1 MSAQTLGWLLTGHLI
16 GLFVW
21 IGGMFAVYWLLR
33 FHAHAP
39 TVVHEKLVLAE
50 RSLAMMM
57 DIGSA
62 LAIGC
67 GLAMAIGQT
76 PTVFARPNAG
86 WFHIK
91 LTVVVLGVL
100 SVHGMLRARIKK
112 FGQGQVSEVPG
123 WQWSVLLG
131 SIAAIIILVFQGPAW
146 FAKKPAKTEQSMQSE
161 AEPPAPAPAP
171 AAPATRDQPAG

>member
-1 MSAQTLGWLLTGHLI
+1 MSYGTGQWLLAGHLI

-21 IGGMFAVYWLLR
+21 IGGMFTVYWMLR

-39 TVVHEKLVLAE
+39 KEAHEKLVLAE
-50 RSLAMMM
+50 RSLALMM
-57 DIGSA
+57 DIASG

-67 GLAMAIGQT
+67 GVAMIFRYT
-76 PTVFARPNAG
+76 PNLLARPGAG

-91 LTVVVLGVL
+91 LTVVVLGIL

-112 FGQGQVSEVPG
+112 FSQGNISAVPG

-131 SIAAIIILVFQGPAW
+131 SVTAIVLLVTRGPDW
-146 FAKKPAKTEQSMQSE
+146 FAKAPPKAPPA
-161 AEPPAPAPAP
+161 APAPAP
-171 AAPATRDQPAG
+171 GATPTPPAG

>member
-1 MSAQTLGWLLTGHLI
+1 MSVQTSTWLLAGHLI

-21 IGGMFAVYWLLR
+21 LGGMFTVYWMLR
-33 FHAHAP
+33 LHAHAP
-39 TVVHEKLVLAE
+39 KDAHEKLVLAE
-50 RSLAMMM
+50 RSLALMM

-67 GLAMAIGQT
+67 GLGLAFGQT
-76 PTVFARPNAG
+76 PTVFTRPGAG

-91 LTVVVLGVL
+91 LTVVVLGIL

-112 FGQGQVSEVPG
+112 FSQGKISEVPS

-131 SIAAIIILVFQGPAW
+131 SIAVIILLVFKGPLW
-146 FAKKPAKTEQSMQSE
+146 FAKSPDKPAPPSPAGAMQPMPTEQR
-161 AEPPAPAPAP
+161 P
-171 AAPATRDQPAG
+171 G

>member
-1 MSAQTLGWLLTGHLI
+1 LLLAGHLV

-21 IGGMFAVYWLLR
+21 VGGMFTVYWMLR

-39 TVVHEKLVLAE
+39 KEVHEKLVLSE
-50 RSLAMMM
+50 RSLALMM

-67 GLAMAIGQT
+67 GIAMIFGPRFVPNLLAMPG
-76 PTVFARPNAG
+76 AG

-91 LTVVVLGVL
+91 LTIIVLGVL
-100 SVHGMLRARIKK
+100 PVHGMLRARIKK
-112 FGQGQVSEVPG
+112 FSQGKVSPVPS

-131 SIAAIIILVFQGPAW
+131 SITAISLLVARGPDW
-146 FAKKPAKTEQSMQSE
+146 FAK
-161 AEPPAPAPAP
+161 
-171 AAPATRDQPAG
+171 